1 MPFTAQLA
9 AHTPKPS
16 EARTVEKS
24 TIVATNAFKSA
35 RPRYTIKLPIYTGL
49 A

>member
-1 MPFTAQLA
+1 MPCTTQLA

-24 TIVATNAFKSA
+24 TNIASNVFKF
-35 RPRYTIKLPIYTGL
+35 RPVLLYD
-49 A
+49 